1 MITGK
6 EKFSDK
12 KNNYMVNIF
21 HIRYPLTSYYICN
34 DNRNIPTLPPS
45 ADVLV
50 LRTYRAG
57 GKHQWC

>member
-1 MITGK
+1 MILARRD
-6 EKFSDK
+6 SWIK
-12 KNNYMVNIF
+12 KYICLANNYN
-21 HIRYPLTSYYICN
+21 IRYPLTSYYIRD
-34 DNRNIPTLPPS
+34 DNHNIPILPHS